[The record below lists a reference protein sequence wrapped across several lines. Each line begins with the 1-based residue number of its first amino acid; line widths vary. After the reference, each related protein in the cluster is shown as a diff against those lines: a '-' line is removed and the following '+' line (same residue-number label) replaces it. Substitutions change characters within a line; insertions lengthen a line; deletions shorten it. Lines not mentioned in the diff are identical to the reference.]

1 MRKALTDR
9 LSQAEALR
17 AVGEMLAAFP
27 NGSPANAKGY
37 IGALAAVLG
46 DYPKSVALR
55 CADPVKGV
63 SRETRFMPTVAD
75 IVAFCERETAELR
88 GIVDREDHLEKL
100 AREQRERAEADA
112 VAAAKR
118 AARPTYDDLKAKY
131 GENWGIGGGADDLAA
146 ARAANLA
153 LIDRANRILFRREC
167 AAAGVDPDKGVSPSL
182 LAILQPQREA
192 AE

>member
-1 MRKALTDR
+1 MTDR
-9 LSQAEALR
+9 LSQGEALR

-55 CADPVKGV
+55 CADPAKGV

-75 IVAFCERETAELR
+75 LVAFCERETAELR
-88 GIVDREDHLEKL
+88 GIVDREDHHAGL
-100 AREQRERAEADA
+100 ARQQQERAEADA
-112 VAAAKR
+112 IAAAKR
-118 AARPTYDDLKAKY
+118 AARPSYDDLKAKY
-131 GENWGIGGGADDLAA
+131 GPDWGITNPDRKPVQTPDE
-146 ARAANLA
+146 ARAALIADIGQAAFDA
-153 LIDRANRILFRREC
+153 LPD
-167 AAAGVDPDKGVSPSL
+167 AGAPAKWRKPVP
-182 LAILQPQREA
+182 QQREA